1 MQKNYKKNYYYFF
14 FKSVRTNYLTSQ
26 INYLTLLFSKESEE
40 QHSFD
45 IKHHI
50 LKKPNDKHNHT

>member
-1 MQKNYKKNYYYFF
+1 MQKKLQKKLIFFF